1 MNIRPFVIG
10 AVLVLAGSGRADILR
25 ATLEQPMFE
34 VSHTVDVRIEDGVAT
49 YKVKRQF
56 ANPGKMADEARL
68 EIDLPTGAAATG
80 LRIRAKD
87 RWYDGELMERD
98 KAAKL
103 YQELTGFGAAQPK
116 DPALLAWMW
125 ADKLSLQVFPVMPG
139 QVSTVEYTLTV
150 PTRYAGGRY
159 WVSYPRTAAA
169 PSTDAGERGLP
180 LATPIVNIHPG
191 WGNALTS
198 ITVDGKRVAPDTAVV
213 LNPPVRQAWEDAV
226 DASNAASY
234 VASAI
239 EIPPSK
245 RSNELFSTAKVV
257 MKISH
262 TYKSDVK
269 VELLAP
275 SGEHVTLFDRKG
287 GGDNNIAGTFPVKLS
302 KATKGAGTWR
312 LVVSDHVG
320 LDNGSI
326 DSWSLQL
333 GSDNVA
339 ATDTPVFIPDAPEN
353 GNDAGLAAIAVAP
366 PKIDMWNA
374 RLGRVVASDK
384 HAFGRLEVDTSP
396 QLVPLPKR
404 AQLAFVIDAS
414 HSVTEQMIDTQ
425 LAIVRTYVSHV
436 PDAEVQIVLYRREA
450 KALWTSFVSAAPA
463 TLRTQIDE
471 ARKAGKLALG
481 NGSALDAGL
490 TLAAQSLANR
500 TGPRRIIVMTDHL
513 LRSSLAEPKVAAVLD
528 RIPGDIVVHVIRP
541 RLDDDDRVTLD
552 RDDKDPLANIAT
564 KHHGIYTELTG
575 MPTTIDKLT
584 ATEKLLVPVIL
595 ELVRPTRVEKL
606 TVDGGFKL
614 DDTVLRE
621 GEGLRLFAKGKTAP
635 NRVTLSGVLWSDPV
649 KKQVVV
655 GDAFSRSTAAF
666 IFGED
671 EYHELSDAEQLKVA
685 FMGRAVSP
693 VTSYVAYEPG
703 TRPSVIGLNRLGTG
717 SGTGSG
723 YGTGGGRGGM
733 SMRRT
738 PDLKSM
744 IDTKACVAQH
754 KPAAGW
760 KVQLTVETTRDEI
773 VDVAVTGGAGPLATC
788 LLETTWQVRLD
799 RRWSLDRESFVVDL
813 GP

>member
-1 MNIRPFVIG
+1 MIIRSLVVG
-10 AVLVLAGSGRADILR
+10 ALVLGAGLARADILR
-25 ATLEQPMFE
+25 ATLDQPMFE

-56 ANPGKMADEARL
+56 ANPGKVADQAVL

-87 RWYDGELMERD
+87 RWHDGELMERE

-103 YQELTGFGAAQPK
+103 YEELTGYGAAQPK

-150 PTRYAGGRY
+150 PTRYASGRY
-159 WVSYPRTAAA
+159 WVSYPRTASATSVDAA
-169 PSTDAGERGLP
+169 DRGLQ
-180 LATPIVNIHPG
+180 LATPIITVHPG

-198 ITVDGKRVAPDTAVV
+198 ITVDGKRAAPDTAVV
-213 LNPPVRQAWEDAV
+213 LTPPVRQAWEDAV
-226 DASNAASY
+226 GASMAASY

-239 EIPPSK
+239 EVAPSK
-245 RSNELFSTAKVV
+245 RSNETFQTAKVQL
-257 MKISH
+257 KISH
-262 TYKSDVK
+262 TYKSDVR

-275 SGEHVTLFDRKG
+275 TGEHVTLFDRKG
-287 GGDNNIAGTFPVKLS
+287 GGENNIAGTFPVTFP
-302 KATKGAGTWR
+302 KAIKGAGTWR

-333 GSDNVA
+333 GADSVA

-366 PKIDMWNA
+366 PKIEMWNA
-374 RLGRVVASDK
+374 RLGKVVASDK

-396 QLVPLPKR
+396 QLVALPKR
-404 AQLAFVIDAS
+404 AQLVFVLDAS
-414 HSVTEQMIDTQ
+414 YSVTEQMIDTQ
-425 LAIVRTYVSHV
+425 LAIVRTYASHV
-436 PDAEVQIVLYRREA
+436 PDAEVQLVVYRREA
-450 KALWTSFVSAAPA
+450 KAVWTSFVSAAPA
-463 TLRTQIDE
+463 TLRAQLDE
-471 ARKAGKLALG
+471 ARKAGRLALG

-490 TLAAQSLANR
+490 TLAAQALAKR
-500 TGPRRIIVMTDHL
+500 TAGPRRIIVMTDHL

-528 RIPGDIVVHVIRP
+528 RIPNDIVVHVVRP
-541 RLDDDDRVTLD
+541 HLDDDDRVTLE
-552 RDDKDPLANIAT
+552 RDDANPLATIAT

-575 MPTTIDKLT
+575 MPTTVDKLVP
-584 ATEKLLVPVIL
+584 TEKLLAPAIL

-606 TVDGGFKL
+606 VVDGGFTL
-614 DDTVLRE
+614 ADTVLRE
-621 GEGLRLFAKGKTAP
+621 GEGLRLFAKGKTAAD
-635 NRVTLSGVLWSDPV
+635 RVTLSGVLWSDPV
-649 KKQVVV
+649 KKQVSV

-666 IFGED
+666 VFGED
-671 EYHELSDAEQLKVA
+671 EYHDLSDAEQLKVA
-685 FMGRAVSP
+685 FQGRAVSP

-703 TRPSVIGLNRLGTG
+703 TRPSVIGLRNTIGHG
-717 SGTGSG
+717 SGGGSA
-723 YGTGGGRGGM
+723 YGGM
-733 SMRRT
+733 GGMGVMRRV
-738 PDLKSM
+738 PNLASL
-744 IDTKACVAQH
+744 IDTTACVAQH

-799 RRWSLDRESFVVDL
+799 SRWNLERESFVVDL
-813 GP
+813 GR

>member
-1 MNIRPFVIG
+1 MNIRPLVVGAFVVG
-10 AVLVLAGSGRADILR
+10 AGLARADILR

-34 VSHTVDVRIEDGVAT
+34 VSHTVDVRIEDGVAV

-56 ANPGKMADEARL
+56 ANPGKVADEARL

-87 RWYDGELMERD
+87 RWYDGELMERE

-150 PTRYAGGRY
+150 PTRYAAGRY

-169 PSTDAGERGLP
+169 TTDATDRGLP
-180 LATPIVNIHPG
+180 LATPILTVHPG
-191 WGNALTS
+191 WGNAMTM
-198 ITVDGKRVAPDTAVV
+198 ITVDGKRAAPDTAVV
-213 LNPPVRQAWEDAV
+213 LTPPVRQPWEDAV
-226 DASNAASY
+226 DASVAASY
-234 VASAI
+234 VASTI
-239 EIPPSK
+239 EVAPSK
-245 RSNELFSTAKVV
+245 RSSEVFSTAKVV
-257 MKISH
+257 LKIAH

-275 SGEHVTLFDRKG
+275 TGDHVTLFDRKG
-287 GGDNNIAGTFPVKLS
+287 GGDNNIVGTFPVTFPKPI
-302 KATKGAGTWR
+302 KGAGTWR

-320 LDNGSI
+320 LDNGSL

-333 GSDNVA
+333 GADTVA
-339 ATDTPVFIPDAPEN
+339 ATDVPVFIPDAPEN

-366 PKIDMWNA
+366 PKIEMWNA
-374 RLGRVVASDK
+374 RLGKVVASDK
-384 HAFGRLEVDTSP
+384 HAFGRLEVDTAP

-404 AQLAFVIDAS
+404 AQLVFVLDAS
-414 HSVTEQMIDTQ
+414 YSVTEPMIDTQ
-425 LAIVRTYVSHV
+425 LAILRTYASHV
-436 PDAEVQIVLYRREA
+436 PDADVQVVLYRREA
-450 KALWTSFVSAAPA
+450 KAVFTSFVSAAPA
-463 TLRTQIDE
+463 TLRTQLDD

-490 TLAAQSLANR
+490 MLAAKELAKR

-528 RIPGDIVVHVIRP
+528 SIPSDIVVHVIRP
-541 RLDDDDRVTLD
+541 HLDDDDRVTLARED
-552 RDDKDPLANIAT
+552 QNPLATIAT
-564 KHHGIYTELTG
+564 KHHGIYTELAG
-575 MPTTIDKLT
+575 MPTTIEKL
-584 ATEKLLVPVIL
+584 APTEKLLVPVIL

-606 TVDGGFKL
+606 VVDGGFTL
-614 DDTVLRE
+614 AETTLHE

-649 KKQVVV
+649 KKQVFV

-666 IFGED
+666 VFGED
-671 EYHELSDAEQLKVA
+671 EYHDLSEAEQLKVA

-703 TRPSVIGLNRLGTG
+703 TRPSTIGLGRYGTLGHG
-717 SGTGSG
+717 SGSGSG
-723 YGTGGGRGGM
+723 YGAGTGALRKV
-733 SMRRT
+733 
-738 PDLKSM
+738 PNLASM

-760 KVQLTVETTRDEI
+760 KVQLSVETTRDEI

-788 LLETTWQVRLD
+788 LLESTWQVRLD
-799 RRWSLDRESFVVDL
+799 SRWNLDRESFVVDL